1 MKKLI
6 IVLMLIMVLGA
17 GAGSAYAADLVWQED
32 MGVIYDGETI
42 ESNTDITAA
51 VSNLKPGNSMTF
63 SIKLENGSEN
73 DMAWWLNDSLIDNLR
88 KSTSESGGAM
98 TYELYY
104 EGRKLFANAGGEGGE
119 FVLPGEESMPGYI
132 YLDEF
137 KAGSFGY
144 IDLTVYLAEG
154 ISGEAA
160 DHAPDLGMSFALES
174 LAVKEAAAAV
184 PSEDPGMGSG
194 VLSGG
199 ILFVMAMLLVMELKG
214 AGKKTME

>member
-104 EGRKLFANAGGEGGE
+104 EGRKLFANTGEEGGE

-137 KAGSFGY
+137 KAESFGY

-154 ISGEAA
+154 ISGKAA
-160 DHAPDLGMSFALES
+160 DYAPDLGMSFALES
-174 LAVKEAAAAV
+174 LALKEAPAQV

-194 VLSGG
+194 VLYGG
-199 ILFVMAMLLVMELKG
+199 ILLVMAMLLVMELKG